1 MDLIEQM
8 ILNDL
13 GFNRDP
19 QSMSQW
25 EMSIRAGIN
34 SAIDAIKENDPESIE
49 LAITFFKAAAKY
61 SYTDKELSLANSL
74 ENLVSP

>member
-1 MDLIEQM
+1 MGLVEQM
-8 ILNDL
+8 ILNEL

-49 LAITFFKAAAKY
+49 LAITYFKSAAKY
-61 SYTDKELSLANSL
+61 SYSDKEISLANSL
-74 ENLVSP
+74 EKLVTP

>member
-49 LAITFFKAAAKY
+49 LAITYFKSAARY
-61 SYTDKELSLANSL
+61 SYTDKELSLANLL